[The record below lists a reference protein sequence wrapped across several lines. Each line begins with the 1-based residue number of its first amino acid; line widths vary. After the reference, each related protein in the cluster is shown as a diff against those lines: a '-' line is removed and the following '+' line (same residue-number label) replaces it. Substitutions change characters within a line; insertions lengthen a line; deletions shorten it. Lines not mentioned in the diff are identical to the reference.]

1 MNYSTPKDKKHDEWM
16 LGAKNRRAGFSLSQS
31 YKHINRYDHDV
42 RRLHVDGWQSMDR
55 YLFLKQIDEE
65 YAITNQNNELTNT

>member
-16 LGAKNRRAGFSLSQS
+16 LGAKNRRAGLSLSQS
-31 YKHINRYDHDV
+31 YKHINRYDHDI
-42 RRLHVDGWQSMDR
+42 RHLHVDGWQSMDR

-65 YAITNQNNELTNT
+65 HLQMEKLNDD